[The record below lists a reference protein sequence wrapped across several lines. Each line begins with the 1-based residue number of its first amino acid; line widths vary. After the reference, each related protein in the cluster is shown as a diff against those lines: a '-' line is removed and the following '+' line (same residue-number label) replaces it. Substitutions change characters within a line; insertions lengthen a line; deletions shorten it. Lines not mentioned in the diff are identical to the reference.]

1 MSTYRIKSG
10 DTLSAIARRN
20 QTSVGALM
28 KANPQI
34 KNANLIIAGKTLNIP
49 GSRDSYD
56 GGQSRPA
63 GGGSRPGG
71 TSGGRPTQQTQGTGG
86 TTGPASQGPKGSPFD
101 IARSHLDKNAGSLKL
116 EKGGVGADMEDWV
129 PNNVNCANFVS
140 ACLEQ
145 AGQIKNSQHHNAVV
159 GLAANLDK
167 DPNFKRVSLANAKP
181 GDVVSMKT
189 PGGHHVVMFAGW
201 KNGKPEFIGSNNVNR
216 DGSQRISMT
225 QMNYPIMSIHQYRG

>member
-1 MSTYRIKSG
+1 MSYRIKSG
-10 DTLSAIARRN
+10 DTLSGIASRYH
-20 QTSVGALM
+20 TSVSALM

-34 KNANLIIAGKTLNIP
+34 KNANLIYAGKSLNIP

-56 GGQSRPA
+56 HGPT
-63 GGGSRPGG
+63 RPGG
-71 TSGGRPTQQTQGTGG
+71 NRPGGSPSTGG
-86 TTGPASQGPKGSPFD
+86 TQAPGSTGTPSRGPGGSPFD
-101 IARSHLDKNAGSLKL
+101 IARSHLGKNAGSLKL
-116 EKGGVGADMEDWV
+116 EKGGVGSDMEDWV

-145 AGQIKNSQHHNAVV
+145 AGQIKNGQHHNAVV
-159 GLAANLDK
+159 GLQANLDK
-167 DPNFKRVSLANAKP
+167 DPNFKRVSLSQAKP

-201 KNGKPEFIGSNNVNR
+201 KNGKPEFIGSNNINR
-216 DGSQRISMT
+216 DGTQRISMT

>member
-1 MSTYRIKSG
+1 MSYRIKSG
-10 DTLSAIARRN
+10 DTLSGIASRYK
-20 QTSVGALM
+20 TSVSALM

-34 KNANLIIAGKTLNIP
+34 KDANKIYAGRSLNIP
-49 GSRDSYD
+49 GSRDSFD
-56 GGQSRPA
+56 HGPTRPGGNRP
-63 GGGSRPGG
+63 GGSRP
-71 TSGGRPTQQTQGTGG
+71 TGG
-86 TTGPASQGPKGSPFD
+86 TQAPAPTGGAPSRGPGGSPFD
-101 IARSHLDKNAGSLKL
+101 IARSHLGKNAGSLKL
-116 EKGGVGADMEDWV
+116 ERGGVGSDMEDWV

-145 AGQIKNSQHHNAVV
+145 AGQIKNGQHHNAVV
-159 GLAANLDK
+159 GLQANLDK
-167 DPNFKRVSLANAKP
+167 DPNFKRVSLSQAKP

-201 KNGKPEFIGSNNVNR
+201 KNGKPEFIGSNNVNA